1 MFALAIVFAINIT
14 LDFISPIP
22 IPGVEGYVFF
32 ILLGFLAIYPIF
44 DILNLAK
51 PTSDSITEFHHIL
64 ESKIIDKVGG
74 VGGYFVAIGVY
85 LVLYIV
91 PVIIVNVILK
101 STLIELLFIWF
112 LLFPLFYLSMYAAQ
126 GQISNIRRAMFLAE
140 FQPKIWQQKILFC
153 RCKK

>member
-1 MFALAIVFAINIT
+1 MFALAIVFVINIT

-51 PTSDSITEFHHIL
+51 PTSDSITEFHYIL

-74 VGGYFVAIGVY
+74 VGGSCSNWVD

-91 PVIIVNVILK
+91 PVIIVNVILRVR
-101 STLIELLFIWF
+101 SLRLLFIWF
-112 LLFPLFYLSMYAAQ
+112 LLFPLFYLSMMLPENKNRSSMVGLSARIPIQ
-126 GQISNIRRAMFLAE
+126 NLATKN
-140 FQPKIWQQKILFC
+140 FILPM
-153 RCKK
+153 